1 MWTQTQILQLAPDAP
16 TANKGRALASIGKWQ
31 TLRTDGNALWGECKG
46 SGKLPYFVQIDLL
59 NPAFK
64 CSCPAR
70 KFPCKHSIALGLLFT
85 RGSDGF
91 MMEEPPEAVKTW
103 IESRA
108 KRLEKK
114 IEKVDVELEKEIAE
128 KIQAAAE
135 QKAKTLD
142 SRIQNIQD
150 GLPELETWLLDTVR
164 EGIASIEKDAVRICE
179 DIAVRMSD
187 AKMKGIAIRI
197 REIPLMI
204 GSSPNWIDK
213 VTTRLGEI
221 YLFINAFRQYENLPE
236 NLQEELKQTAG
247 INIKKEEVRT
257 DEGVLDNWLILGKSE
272 GQDEVNPRIYFR
284 KIWLWAEKNK
294 RPAMILDYNFGS
306 ASFPNTYI
314 LGTQFKGELAFY
326 PGTFQLR
333 ALVKT
338 QGQTGGLV
346 EFFPGYDD
354 FEDFLL
360 AYANAVSENPW
371 LRSFPCVL
379 SNVRPM
385 IENDKL
391 IVADK
396 NAKMVNIESDKENVM
411 GWKLIAL
418 SGGNSMDIFGE
429 WTGESLVPL
438 SACVEGKFV
447 NLVS

>member
-1 MWTQTQILQLAPDAP
+1 MWTETQILQLAPDAP
-16 TANKGRALASIGKWQ
+16 TANKGRALASLGKWQ

-85 RGSDGF
+85 QGSDGF
-91 MMEEPPEAVKTW
+91 MMEEPPEAVKNW
-103 IESRA
+103 IASRT
-108 KRLEKK
+108 KRIEKK
-114 IEKVDVELEKEIAE
+114 EEKKDSDLEKEIAE

-150 GLPELETWLLDTVR
+150 GLPELETWLLDITR
-164 EGIASIEKDAVRICE
+164 EGIASIEKNAAQICE

-187 AKMKGIAIRI
+187 AKMKGIATRI

-204 GSSPNWIDK
+204 NASPNWIEK
-213 VTTRLGEI
+213 VTTRLGEL

-236 NLQEELKQTAG
+236 NLQESLKQTAG
-247 INIKKEEVRT
+247 ITLKKEEVRT

-272 GQDEVNPRIYFR
+272 GQDEVNPRIFFR
-284 KIWLWAEKNK
+284 KIWLWAVKNK
-294 RPAMILDYNFGS
+294 RPAMILDYNFG
-306 ASFPNTYI
+306 APSFLGTYV

-326 PGTFQLR
+326 PDTFQLR

-338 QGQTGGLV
+338 QQQSGNFI
-346 EFFPGYDD
+346 ENFPGYDN
-354 FEDFLL
+354 FNDFLL
-360 AYANAVSENPW
+360 AYANAVAQNPW

-379 SNVRPM
+379 SNVIPM
-385 IENDKL
+385 IENNRL
-391 IVADK
+391 MVADK
-396 NAKMVNIESDKENVM
+396 NAQLIEIQSDKENVM

-418 SGGNSMDIFGE
+418 SGGKSMDIFGE
-429 WTGESLVPL
+429 WTSESLVPL

-447 NLVS
+447 NLAV

>member
-1 MWTQTQILQLAPDAP
+1 MWTETQILQLAPDAP
-16 TANKGRALASIGKWQ
+16 TANKGRTLASMGKWL

-85 RGSDGF
+85 QGSDGF
-91 MMEEPPEAVKTW
+91 MMEEQPETVENW
-103 IESRA
+103 IASRT

-114 IEKVDVELEKEIAE
+114 EEKVDVNLEKEIAE
-128 KIQAAAE
+128 KVQAAAE

-150 GLPELETWLLDTVR
+150 GLPELETWLLDITR
-164 EGIASIEKDAVRICE
+164 EGIASIEKNAVQICE

-187 AKMKGIAIRI
+187 AKMKGMATRI
-197 REIPLMI
+197 REIPVMI
-204 GSSPNWIDK
+204 NASPNWMEK
-213 VTTRLGEI
+213 VTTRLGEL

-247 INIKKEEVRT
+247 INIKKEEIRIDIGVE
-257 DEGVLDNWLILGKSE
+257 DEWLILGKSE
-272 GQDEVNPRIYFR
+272 GQDEINPRIFFR
-284 KIWLWAEKNK
+284 KIWLWAVKNK

-338 QGQTGGLV
+338 QQQSNGII
-346 EFFPGYDD
+346 EFFPGYDN
-354 FEDFLL
+354 FKAFLL
-360 AYANAVSENPW
+360 AYANAIAENPW

-385 IENDKL
+385 IENEKL
-391 IVADK
+391 MVADK
-396 NAKMVNIESDKENVM
+396 NAELVKIQSDKNNVM

-418 SGGNSMDIFGE
+418 SGGKEIDVFGE

-447 NLVS
+447 NLAT